1 MSARQENEF
10 RQGWPLILA
19 AMVGIGL
26 GLGSIPFYS
35 LGVFA
40 PELVRDFGWT
50 YAEVMGGFT
59 VMTLVT
65 AVSGPLA
72 GIMADRFGVRPVA
85 IGTLVLFSLGFMSFA
100 LMNGSLTLYF
110 LAWALVAAV
119 GAGTLPAT
127 WTRGVAGAFQ
137 RRRGIALGL
146 SLVGSGLFAI
156 IAKPL
161 VAAAIA
167 SVGWRRAYVVL
178 GALPLVIGLPVALLC
193 FKPKSSSPAT
203 ASSSAP
209 EQQDGL
215 LIGEALRGRKLWT
228 IFVSFSLVAFAIGS
242 PIPHMQNILTQGGMA
257 AADILQLLPMIGF
270 GVIGGRLLGGALID
284 RFWAPGV
291 AAVLLMF
298 PAAACLLL
306 TGEISYVTAAAA
318 IVMISLAAGMEIDLM
333 GYLIARYFGM
343 RAYSGLFGT
352 IYVAFMLG
360 AGFGPLLFGHMF
372 DTRGNYDAVLL
383 VAAAALVV
391 GALLL
396 LTLGRYRDGPAGH

>member
-1 MSARQENEF
+1 MSAGQENEF
-10 RQGWPLILA
+10 KQGWPLILA

-26 GLGSIPFYS
+26 GLGSIPFYT

-40 PELVRDFGWT
+40 PELVRDFGWSF
-50 YAEVMGGFT
+50 AEVMGGFT

-65 AVSGPLA
+65 AASGPLT
-72 GIMADRFGVRPVA
+72 GMLADRYGVRPVA
-85 IGTLVLFSLGFMSFA
+85 ISTLILFSLGFMAFA
-100 LMNGSLTLYF
+100 LMNGSLFFYF
-110 LAWALVAAV
+110 CLWGLVAAV

-127 WTRGVAGAFQ
+127 WTRGVAGAFH
-137 RRRGIALGL
+137 RHRGIALGV
-146 SLVGSGLFAI
+146 SLVGSGIFAI

-167 SVGWRRAYVVL
+167 TVGWRGAYVML
-178 GALPLVIGLPVALLC
+178 GALPLIIGLPIALLC
-193 FKPKSSSPAT
+193 FKPKDARPAALT
-203 ASSSAP
+203 STP
-209 EQQDGL
+209 TPHQDGL
-215 LIGEALRGRKLWT
+215 LLGEALRGRKLWT
-228 IFVSFSLVAFAIGS
+228 IFAAFILIAFAIGS
-242 PIPHMQNILTQGGMA
+242 PIPHMQNILTQGGMEP
-257 AADILQLLPMIGF
+257 ADILQLLPMIGF
-270 GVIGGRLLGGALID
+270 GVIGGRLLGGVLVD

-306 TGEISYVTAAAA
+306 TGEISYATALAA
-318 IVMISLAAGMEIDLM
+318 IIMIALAAGMEVDLM
-333 GYLIARYFGM
+333 GYLVARYFGM

-383 VAAAALVV
+383 VATASLII
-391 GALLL
+391 GALML
-396 LTLGRYRDGPAGH
+396 LTLGRYRDADG

>member
-1 MSARQENEF
+1 MSTGQENEF
-10 RQGWPLILA
+10 RQGWPLVLA
-19 AMVGIGL
+19 AMIGIGL

-40 PELVRDFGWT
+40 PELVRDFGWSF
-50 YAEVMGGFT
+50 AEVMGGFT

-65 AVSGPLA
+65 AASGPLA
-72 GIMADRFGVRPVA
+72 GMLADRYGVRPVA
-85 IGTLVLFSLGFMSFA
+85 LGTLVLFSFSLMAFA
-100 LMNGSLTLYF
+100 LMNGSLLLYF
-110 LAWALVAAV
+110 CLWALMAAV

-137 RRRGIALGL
+137 RHRGIALGL
-146 SLVGSGLFAI
+146 SLLGSGVFAI
-156 IAKPL
+156 VAKPL

-167 SVGWRRAYVVL
+167 SVGWRGAYVML
-178 GALPLVIGLPVALLC
+178 GALPLIIGLPVALAC
-193 FKPKSSSPAT
+193 FKPESSKPA
-203 ASSSAP
+203 ASAAAP
-209 EQQDGL
+209 ASTQDGIL
-215 LIGEALRGRKLWT
+215 LGEALRGRKLWT
-228 IFVSFSLVAFAIGS
+228 IFAAFILIAFAIGS
-242 PIPHMQNILTQGGMA
+242 PIPHMQNILTQGGLA

-270 GVIGGRLLGGALID
+270 GVIGGRLLGGVLVD

-306 TGEISYVTAAAA
+306 TGEITYATALAA
-318 IVMISLAAGMEIDLM
+318 IVMISLAAGMEVDLM

-372 DTRGNYDAVLL
+372 DTRSNYDAVLL
-383 VAAAALVV
+383 VAAASLAA
-391 GALLL
+391 GALML
-396 LTLGRYRDGPAGH
+396 LTLGRYRDAEG